1 MTRSTPSTRIS
12 NLNAESVWEQ
22 TATAVAA
29 VSGGLH
35 MSLKKRIWTGVQST
49 NPAERLRSLSWGA
62 RRAAAGLHHRPV
74 ATTAAVRGVDEYE
87 NLLL

>member
-1 MTRSTPSTRIS
+1 
-12 NLNAESVWEQ
+12 
-22 TATAVAA
+22 
-29 VSGGLH
+29 